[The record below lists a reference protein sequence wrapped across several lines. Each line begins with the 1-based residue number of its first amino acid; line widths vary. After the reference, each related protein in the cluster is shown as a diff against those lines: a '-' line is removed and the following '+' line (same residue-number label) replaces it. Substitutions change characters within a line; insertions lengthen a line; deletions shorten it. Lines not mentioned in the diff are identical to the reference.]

1 MSSSDRFTESENAI
15 VRFVAAF
22 VQLPG
27 SPMKLSKA
35 ELKALQA
42 AQAKL
47 NSQDW

>member
-1 MSSSDRFTESENAI
+1 MTNPSQFTESENN
-15 VRFVAAF
+15 VLRLVAAF

-35 ELKALQA
+35 EQEALRS

-47 NSQDW
+47 NENSW